1 MIRKSG
7 TRFSEKIM
15 LKQKARAG
23 RRFNYNSSCSSPDAA
38 RWPSRLRLLPRECLG
53 TRCCGL
59 LLRSEISVQGCDH
72 LRAFADGG
80 RDPLGRARAD
90 IADGIDAAA
99 AGLQRAAIFA
109 GVGASQHE
117 ALGIERHAGAFKPS

>member
-15 LKQKARAG
+15 RKQKAGAVC
-23 RRFNYNSSCSSPDAA
+23 RFNYTSSRSGPVAA
-38 RWPSRLRLLPRECLG
+38 RWLSRLRLLPRECLG
-53 TRCCGL
+53 TRCRGL

-90 IADGIDAAA
+90 IADGIDAAP
-99 AGLQRAAIFA
+99 AGLERAAIFA
-109 GVGASQHE
+109 GVGAGQHE
-117 ALGIERHAGAFKPS
+117 ALG